1 MITVDDKKIEWFDGM
16 TVAHMLEGMEHTE
29 FCAAVR
35 LNGRIV
41 SSPNFPAIRIPDHSI
56 IQTLP
61 LIAGG

>member
-1 MITVDDKKIEWFDGM
+1 MITVDDNKIEWFEGM
-16 TVAHMLEGMEHTE
+16 TVADMLAGLEHTE

-35 LNGRIV
+35 LNSRIV
-41 SSPNFPAIRIPDHSI
+41 SSPNFGATQIPDHSI